1 MTRRTFFKLLT
12 GALLAGGGLGAA
24 GCGFMH
30 KEMFGALPDE
40 NFIKEFVT
48 SSHYYNGEFHNLAEH
63 PVLSDDSSTVT
74 ALLRSVFV
82 RKENPAPQNPL
93 PVKKNA
99 FAGLDSLEEKK
110 DRLVWLGHSSFFMQ
124 LAGKRILIDP
134 VFSAYAS
141 PVPFSVRAFAGATP
155 YTAENFLY
163 LDYVFISHD
172 HWDHLDYP
180 TIMQLKPKIGKI
192 VCPLGIK
199 SHLFRWGFAKEQIIE
214 GDWGDNAVLADNL
227 RVHFVPSQH
236 FSGRTLTRN
245 KTLWCGF
252 VLETPEQK
260 IFFSG
265 DSGYEAHFAELG
277 KSFNGFDL
285 ALLDCG
291 QYNEKWRYVHMTPE
305 QASQA
310 ALDLKASALLPMHIG
325 KFSLAYHAWNEPF
338 IRIKKASADK
348 PYQLLTPLIGEAVE
362 LTHPFPTFSSWW
374 ETVE

>member
-1 MTRRTFFKLLT
+1 MTRRTFLKCMT
-12 GALLAGGGLGAA
+12 GFLLASGGVGAA
-24 GCGFMH
+24 GYGFMQ
-30 KEMFGALPDE
+30 KKMFGALPDE
-40 NFIKEFVT
+40 NLIKEFMA

-63 PVLSDDSSTVT
+63 AVLSDDSSTVM
-74 ALLRSVFV
+74 ALRRSVFV
-82 RKENPAPQNPL
+82 RKENPAPQSTL

-99 FAGLDSLEEKK
+99 FIDLQEKNDS
-110 DRLVWLGHSSFFMQ
+110 LVWLGHSSFFMQ
-124 LAGKRILIDP
+124 LSGKRILIDP
-134 VFSAYAS
+134 VLSAYAS
-141 PVPFSVRAFAGATP
+141 PVFFSVRAFAGATP
-155 YTAENFLY
+155 YSAEDFPF

-180 TIMQLKPKIGKI
+180 TIMALKPKIGKI
-192 VCPLGIK
+192 ICGLGVK
-199 SHLFRWGFAKEQIIE
+199 SHLLRWGFVHEQILE
-214 GDWGDNAVLADNL
+214 GDWGTSLALNDTL

-236 FSGRTLTRN
+236 FSGRTLVRN

-252 VLETPEQK
+252 VLETAEQK

-265 DSGYEAHFAELG
+265 DSGYEAHFAEIG
-277 KSFNGFDL
+277 KTFNGIDI

-325 KFSLAYHAWNEPF
+325 KFSLAYHAWNDPF
-338 IRIKKASADK
+338 IRIKKASENK

-362 LTHPFPTFSSWW
+362 LTYPLPAFSSWW
-374 ETVE
+374 ETVN

>member
-1 MTRRTFFKLLT
+1 MTRRTFLKLLT
-12 GALLAGGGLGAA
+12 GTLLASGGLGAA
-24 GCGFMH
+24 GCGFMQ

-40 NFIKEFVT
+40 NLIKEYMA
-48 SSHYYNGEFHNLAEH
+48 SSHFYNGEFHNLAEH
-63 PVLSDDSSTVT
+63 EILSDKSSTVM

-93 PVKKNA
+93 PVMKNA
-99 FAGLDSLEEKK
+99 FAGIEDKK
-110 DRLVWLGHSSFFMQ
+110 NRLVWLGHSSFFMQ

-141 PVPFSVRAFAGATP
+141 PVRFSVRAFAGATP
-155 YTAENFLY
+155 YTAEDFLY

-180 TIMQLKPKIGKI
+180 TLMQLKPKIGKI
-192 VCPLGIK
+192 ICGLGVK
-199 SHLFRWGFAKEQIIE
+199 SHLLRWGFAKEQIIE
-214 GDWGDNAVLADNL
+214 GDWGASLALDDSL
-227 RVHFVPSQH
+227 CVHFVPSQH
-236 FSGRTLTRN
+236 FSGRTLVRN

-252 VLETPEQK
+252 VLETPQQK

-277 KSFNGFDL
+277 KTFNGIDL

-291 QYNEKWRYVHMTPE
+291 QYNEKWRYVHMNPE

-325 KFSLAYHAWNEPF
+325 KFSLAYHAWNDPF
-338 IRIKKASADK
+338 IRIKKASENK
-348 PYQLLTPLIGEAVE
+348 PYQLLTPLIGQAVE

-374 ETVE
+374 ETVN